1 MGMGGPV
8 TVEEALDALRHWQ
21 PRVLAG
27 ERGLSRPVSWASA
40 MRARLP
46 AFEGISDGEIA
57 FCSVATLRA
66 LRAQVYE
73 LTLPA
78 VVEQLAEI
86 GVAAI
91 FVIGL
96 VRAADAPPPPAE
108 EAEALELAV
117 VRAGELGVPLVALPL
132 VGPNEVVREVIAR
145 IVARRQ
151 ESGAAGDPGARAE
164 YAANMRASLR
174 SEALTALLNGAYGG
188 ETTMRILA
196 AQLGYD
202 LSRPY
207 AALWIELV
215 TPDTSAHS
223 RLDRPETDRVAEA
236 LSVGLGAWAASGE
249 GHVSALL
256 PLASAGDGDGERS
269 GLDPLDRLQT
279 LLARELGPERW
290 SAGLGEPAHAPREA
304 HRSATEAHD
313 AARLGLLALG
323 PGHVAR
329 LADLGVY
336 QLLLALRDGGQLA
349 PFVERTLAPLLA
361 EPRANNELLT
371 TLDAFFACNGNLS
384 EAARRLHLH
393 RNSLIY
399 RLNHARDLLGRDL
412 DDPQL
417 RLALQIAIKGR
428 TVLDW

>member
-1 MGMGGPV
+1 
-8 TVEEALDALRHWQ
+8 
-21 PRVLAG
+21 
-27 ERGLSRPVSWASA
+27 

-96 VRAADAPPPPAE
+96 VRAADAPPPTAE
-108 EAEALELAV
+108 EAEALELAI

-151 ESGAAGDPGARAE
+151 ESGADGDPGTRADD
-164 YAANMRASLR
+164 AASMRASLR

-188 ETTMRILA
+188 ETTMRLLA

-202 LSRPY
+202 LSRPH

-215 TPDTSAHS
+215 TPDTEAQT
-223 RLDRPETDRVAEA
+223 RLDREETDRVAEA

-256 PLASAGDGDGERS
+256 PLASADDGERS
-269 GLDPLDRLQT
+269 GMDPLDRVRT
-279 LLARELGPERW
+279 LLARELAPDHW

-323 PGHVAR
+323 PGHIAR

-336 QLLLALRDGGQLA
+336 QLLLALRDSGQLA
-349 PFVERTLAPLLA
+349 PFVKRTLAPLLA
-361 EPRANNELLT
+361 ESRANNDLLT

-428 TVLDW
+428 AVLDW